1 MRLCTVRTQ
10 APRPRTPD
18 AQLGFG
24 QVFSDHMLQMDYAP
38 GLGWHAPRIEPYGAL
53 ALEPSTIVF
62 HYGQSVF
69 DGLKAFRTPTDA
81 VALFRPRQHL
91 KRLNTSAARL
101 CIPPLD
107 EAFALEALMALV
119 HLDAD
124 WVPRTPGCSLYIRP
138 TIIATDPALGVHPS
152 RTYRFFVIMSPVGA
166 YYPEG
171 FKPVKI
177 LVENR
182 YVRAVN
188 GGLGAAKTPANYA
201 ASLLAA
207 EEAQAHGFTQVL
219 WLDGISHRYI
229 EEVGS
234 SNIFFVI
241 DDELVTPPLEGSIL
255 DGVTRDSVITL
266 AQRWGIRVAER
277 RIGIDDILA
286 AHGAGNLTE
295 VFGTGTAAVISPICE
310 LFYKGHTI
318 VINDRKVGPW
328 TQRIYDTLTA
338 IQWGTAPDPLGWM
351 VPVSAP

>member
-1 MRLCTVRTQ
+1 MSLCILRTST
-10 APRPRTPD
+10 PRPRIPD

-24 QVFSDHMLQMDYAP
+24 HVFTDHMLLMDYTP
-38 GLGWHAPRIEPYGAL
+38 ETGWHQARIEPYGPFS
-53 ALEPSTIVF
+53 LEPSTIVF

-69 DGLKAFRTPTDA
+69 DGLKAFRTPSDD
-81 VALFRPRQHL
+81 VVLFRPQHHL
-91 KRLNTSAARL
+91 RRLNTSAARL
-101 CIPPLD
+101 CIPLLD
-107 EAFALEALMALV
+107 EAFTLQALEELV
-119 HLDAD
+119 RLDAD

-138 TIIATDPALGVHPS
+138 TLIATDPALGVRPS

-177 LVENR
+177 LVEDR
-182 YVRAVN
+182 YVRAVS
-188 GGLGAAKTPANYA
+188 GGLGGAKTPANYA

-207 EEAQAHGFTQVL
+207 EEARAKGFTQVL
-219 WLDGISHRYI
+219 WLDGIAHRYI

-234 SNIFFVI
+234 MNIFFVI

-266 AQRWGIRVAER
+266 AQSWGFRVAER

-295 VFGTGTAAVISPICE
+295 VFGTGTAAVISPVCE
-310 LFYKGHTI
+310 LFYKGHAI

-338 IQWGTAPDPLGWM
+338 IQWGTAPDPFGWM
-351 VPVSAP
+351 VPVPY

>member
-1 MRLCTVRTQ
+1 L
-10 APRPRTPD
+10 
-18 AQLGFG
+18 
-24 QVFSDHMLQMDYAP
+24 
-38 GLGWHAPRIEPYGAL
+38 
-53 ALEPSTIVF
+53 
-62 HYGQSVF
+62 HYGQAVF
-69 DGLKAFRTPTDA
+69 DGLKAFRTPSNEA
-81 VALFRPRQHL
+81 VLFRPQRHL
-91 KRLNTSAARL
+91 SRLNTSAARL
-101 CIPPLD
+101 CIPLID
-107 EAFALEALMALV
+107 ETAMLEALKTLV
-119 HLDAD
+119 RLDAD

-152 RTYRFFVIMSPVGA
+152 HTYRLFIIMSPVGA

-177 LVENR
+177 LVEDHH
-182 YVRAVN
+182 VRAVS

-207 EEAQAHGFTQVL
+207 EEAQAKGFTQVL
-219 WLDGISHRYI
+219 WLDAIQHRYI

-266 AQRWGIRVAER
+266 AQSWGLRVAER

-286 AHGAGNLTE
+286 AHGAGKLTE
-295 VFGTGTAAVISPICE
+295 VFGTGTAAVISPVCE
-310 LFYKGHTI
+310 LYYKAHAI

-328 TQRIYDTLTA
+328 TQRIYEALTA
-338 IQWGTAPDPLGWM
+338 IQWGTVPDPFGWM
-351 VPVSAP
+351 VPVSG